1 MSSQKI
7 RSIIA
12 VATLTAGI
20 TWLAATPSTA
30 DMCKGGEP
38 ALLSPKSIATYCEE
52 RAPVRLDEAGAR
64 GGKLV
69 TTESNKLAMAAGEM
83 ARQLGLTGLA
93 TGREALGIADL
104 GGLAANWGMP
114 SLFSASPALLP
125 MVPGSTSMK
134 DLATVAEVPALPAL
148 PVLPQTPLVAKLPA
162 EMPLGNAAPY
172 QNRIAGS
179 AVESPLDLKEPV
191 AEVGSQ
197 VVDILLPKA
206 VQSVEDTSMLPGGQ
220 PAVDG
225 FTGLAREL
233 GLR

>member
-30 DMCKGGEP
+30 RSCADKQP
-38 ALLSPKSIATYCEE
+38 VLLSPKSAVSYCDE
-52 RAPVRLDEAGAR
+52 RTQAR
-64 GGKLV
+64 VYNGSKLV
-69 TTESNKLAMAAGEM
+69 TTESNDLAQAAGEL

-93 TGREALGIADL
+93 SGRKVLGIADL
-104 GGLAANWGMP
+104 GGMAATWGMP
-114 SLFSASPALLP
+114 SLVSASPALFP
-125 MVPGSTSMK
+125 TVPGPAGMK
-134 DLATVAEVPALPAL
+134 DLATVAEVPGLPAL
-148 PVLPQTPLVAKLPA
+148 PVLPEKPLVAKVPGEASLKDR
-162 EMPLGNAAPY
+162 PY
-172 QNRIAGS
+172 ANRVAGHEI
-179 AVESPLDLKEPV
+179 ESPLDLQKPAE
-191 AEVGSQ
+191 EVGSE
-197 VVDILLPKA
+197 VVDILLPKT
-206 VQSVEDTSMLPGGQ
+206 VESVEGASMLPGSQ

>member
-1 MSSQKI
+1 M
-7 RSIIA
+7 
-12 VATLTAGI
+12 ATLTAGI

-30 DMCKGGEP
+30 DACTGGEP
-38 ALLSPKSIATYCEE
+38 ALLSPKSVATYCAE
-52 RAPVRLDEAGAR
+52 RARLRLDGAGAG

-69 TTESNKLAMAAGEM
+69 TTESNRLAMAAGEM
-83 ARQLGLTGLA
+83 ARRLGLTGLA
-93 TGREALGIADL
+93 TGREVLGTADL
-104 GGLAANWGMP
+104 GGMAATWGMP
-114 SLFSASPALLP
+114 ALFSASPAP
-125 MVPGSTSMK
+125 FPVVPGPASMK

-148 PVLPQTPLVAKLPA
+148 PELPQTPLVAKLPA
-162 EMPLGNAAPY
+162 EMSLGNAAPY

-179 AVESPLDLKEPV
+179 TIESPLDLKEPV

-206 VQSVEDTSMLPGGQ
+206 VRSVEDTTMLPGGQ

>member
-1 MSSQKI
+1 M
-7 RSIIA
+7 
-12 VATLTAGI
+12 ATLTAGI

-30 DMCKGGEP
+30 GSCKGGEP
-38 ALLSPKSIATYCEE
+38 ALLSPKSVATYCEE
-52 RAPVRLDEAGAR
+52 RTKVRVDDADAGAGA
-64 GGKLV
+64 GGGGSSKLV

-93 TGREALGIADL
+93 TGREVLGIADL
-104 GGLAANWGMP
+104 GGVAATWGMP
-114 SLFSASPALLP
+114 SLFSASPALFP
-125 MVPGSTSMK
+125 IVPGSASMK
-134 DLATVAEVPALPAL
+134 DLATMAEVPALPAL
-148 PVLPQTPLVAKLPA
+148 PELPPTPLVAKLPA
-162 EMPLGNAAPY
+162 EMSLGNAAPY
-172 QNRIAGS
+172 QNRIAG
-179 AVESPLDLKEPV
+179 APVESPLALRKPV

-206 VQSVEDTSMLPGGQ
+206 VESVEGTSMLPGGQ

>member
-1 MSSQKI
+1 M
-7 RSIIA
+7 
-12 VATLTAGI
+12 ATLTAGI

-30 DMCKGGEP
+30 GSCTGGEP
-38 ALLSPKSIATYCEE
+38 ALLSPKSVATYCEE
-52 RAPVRLDEAGAR
+52 RARLRLEDAGSR

-114 SLFSASPALLP
+114 ALFSASPAP
-125 MVPGSTSMK
+125 YPVVPRTGSMK
-134 DLATVAEVPALPAL
+134 DLATMAAVPALPAL
-148 PVLPQTPLVAKLPA
+148 PELPQTPLVAKLPA
-162 EMPLGNAAPY
+162 ETSLGNAAPY
-172 QNRIAGS
+172 QNRVAGS
-179 AVESPLDLKEPV
+179 PVESPLDLKEPV

-197 VVDILLPKA
+197 VVDILLPKT
-206 VQSVEDTSMLPGGQ
+206 VQSVEGTSMLPGGQ

>member
-1 MSSQKI
+1 M
-7 RSIIA
+7 
-12 VATLTAGI
+12 ATLTAGI

-30 DMCKGGEP
+30 GSCNGGEP
-38 ALLSPKSIATYCEE
+38 ALLSPKSVATYCEE
-52 RAPVRLDEAGAR
+52 RAQVRLEDAGSR

-83 ARQLGLTGLA
+83 ARRLGLTGLA

-114 SLFSASPALLP
+114 ALFSASPAP
-125 MVPGSTSMK
+125 YPVVPRTGSMK
-134 DLATVAEVPALPAL
+134 DLATMAAVPALPAL
-148 PVLPQTPLVAKLPA
+148 PELPPTPLVAKLPA
-162 EMPLGNAAPY
+162 EMSLGNAAPY

-179 AVESPLDLKEPV
+179 PVESPLDLKEPV

-206 VQSVEDTSMLPGGQ
+206 VQSVEGTSMLPGGQ

>member
-1 MSSQKI
+1 M
-7 RSIIA
+7 
-12 VATLTAGI
+12 ATLTAGI

-30 DMCKGGEP
+30 GSCKGGEP
-38 ALLSPKSIATYCEE
+38 ALLSPKSVATYCEE
-52 RAPVRLDEAGAR
+52 RTDVRVNEAATR

-104 GGLAANWGMP
+104 GGVAATWGMP
-114 SLFSASPALLP
+114 SLFSASPALFP
-125 MVPGSTSMK
+125 IVPGSASMK
-134 DLATVAEVPALPAL
+134 DLATLAEVPALPAL
-148 PVLPQTPLVAKLPA
+148 PELPPTPLVAKLPA
-162 EMPLGNAAPY
+162 EMSLGNAAPY
-172 QNRIAGS
+172 QNRIAG
-179 AVESPLDLKEPV
+179 APVESPLDLQKPV
-191 AEVGSQ
+191 SEVGSQ